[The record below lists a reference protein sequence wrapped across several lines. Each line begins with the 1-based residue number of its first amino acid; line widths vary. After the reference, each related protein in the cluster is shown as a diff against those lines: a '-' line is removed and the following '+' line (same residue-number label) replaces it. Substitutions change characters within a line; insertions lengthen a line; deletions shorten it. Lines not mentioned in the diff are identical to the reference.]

1 MSQADSAAKLY
12 TPNLLALSVELAAF
26 PHDPNAAFQGR
37 ASSRTCGS
45 EVLLSASN
53 AQLGQLGLQVAAC
66 AVGQAAAALFA
77 VAAPGKD
84 AASLEAQMQSLEQ
97 WLAGE
102 GEAPDLARIHL
113 IEPARA
119 YPARHAAILLP
130 WRAALDALA

>member
-1 MSQADSAAKLY
+1 MSQADPAAKLY

-45 EVLLSASN
+45 EVVLSASN
-53 AQLGQLGLQVAAC
+53 AQLGQLGMQVAAC

-77 VAAPGKD
+77 AAGPGQD
-84 AASLEAQMQSLEQ
+84 AGSLEVQMKTLEQ
-97 WLAGE
+97 WLTGN
-102 GEAPDLARIHL
+102 GKVPDFPRIHL